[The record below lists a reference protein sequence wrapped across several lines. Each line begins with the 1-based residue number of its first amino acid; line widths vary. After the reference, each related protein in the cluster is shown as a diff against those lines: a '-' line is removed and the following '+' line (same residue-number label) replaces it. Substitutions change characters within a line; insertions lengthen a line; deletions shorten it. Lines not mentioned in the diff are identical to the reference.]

1 MKATGK
7 ETVSFAGDV
16 APLLVESCKGCHIN
30 AMRASGGLSM
40 DTFAQLLRGGDSGD
54 IIIPGKG
61 EESLLVKK
69 LRGTMGLRMLL
80 GRPAFSEESIKLI
93 LRIDEGATS
102 MVLQITSHCKS

>member
-30 AMRASGGLSM
+30 AMRASGGLNM

-54 IIIPGKG
+54 IVIPGNG

-69 LRGTMGLRMLL
+69 LRGSMGLKMPAG
-80 GRPAFSEESIKLI
+80 GRPAFSEIRSN
-93 LRIDEGATS
+93 S
-102 MVLQITSHCKS
+102 SHLD